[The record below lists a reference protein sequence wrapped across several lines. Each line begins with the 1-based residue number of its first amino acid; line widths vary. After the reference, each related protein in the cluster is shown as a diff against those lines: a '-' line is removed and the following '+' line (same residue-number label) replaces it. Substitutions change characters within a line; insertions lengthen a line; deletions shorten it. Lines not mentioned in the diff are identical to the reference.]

1 MERCAHNAEKRLLM
15 TDSGMT
21 ERGSNSPN
29 YPIGHKKHLPLPSKQ
44 TALRKDPTKQPKKG
58 ALYFL
63 SIHAVR
69 VLQQVAPGDE
79 ELRRQT
85 VRFQRVLGLKHASEY
100 GGGSVDRGDA
110 EMAVRDSERFLKFVE
125 TRTR

>member
-63 SIHAVR
+63 SIMDLVIEGDRLGHCR
-69 VLQQVAPGDE
+69 RPPEDHRPGYQDHDDPGE
-79 ELRRQT
+79 PQSQPSPFHKGPKSHDKGYCRR
-85 VRFQRVLGLKHASEY
+85 
-100 GGGSVDRGDA
+100 
-110 EMAVRDSERFLKFVE
+110 E
-125 TRTR
+125 TA